1 MYLRKQ
7 TLSLLLLLGISLSGL
22 RAQTLSDIDGNLYP
36 TAVIGSQTWMA
47 KNLSVSKFKNGEEIP
62 EARTAKKWDAANN
75 AGKPAWCYYNYDPA
89 NGIRYGK
96 LYNWYA
102 VADPRGIA
110 PEGWHVP
117 SDEEWAVLID
127 TLGGEKFAGARMKSK
142 TGWDNP
148 LSKTDNIV
156 ITDGFT
162 GLPAG
167 SCNHSG
173 SFYGIGD
180 IGAWWSTT
188 WSRID
193 IAWARSL
200 YFGSDDV
207 SRDGD
212 YKRVGL
218 SVRCIKD

>member
-1 MYLRKQ
+1 MYLKN
-7 TLSLLLLLGISLSGL
+7 ISLSLMLLLSTCIIGL
-22 RAQTLSDIDGNLYP
+22 RAQTVSDVDGNLYP
-36 TAVIGSQTWMA
+36 TVVIGSQTWMA
-47 KNLSVSKFKNGEEIP
+47 KNLSVSKFRNGEEIP
-62 EARTAKKWDAANN
+62 EARTSKKWNAANN
-75 AGKPAWCYYNYDPA
+75 AGKPAWCYYNYDAA
-89 NGIRYGK
+89 NGNRYGK
-96 LYNWYA
+96 LYNWHA
-102 VADPRGIA
+102 AADPRGIA

-117 SDEEWAVLID
+117 SDAEWTMLID
-127 TLGGEKFAGARMKSK
+127 TLGGEKIAGAHMKSK
-142 TGWDNP
+142 TGWDGTT
-148 LSKTDNIV
+148 SKTENVV

-162 GLPAG
+162 GLPGG

-193 IAWARSL
+193 IAWAHSL
-200 YFGSDDV
+200 YFGSDFV

-218 SVRCIKD
+218 SVRCVKD